1 MTELPDGDVLFA
13 DEELIARSVGEA
25 RKVVGVF
32 KTALEVVGDL
42 EMSAAEGALLI
53 AVDAAPVGG
62 RSAAS
67 ADVIMRVAGVALFM
81 RHNDGVVGLRTRRG
95 RPAGIAV
102 PFLMSGAG
110 AARGAGHVRYGGE
123 TLLLFVV
130 EGDARP
136 AGASVPEETTERYR
150 VMVRSWADDI
160 PEILLF
166 GEGIEERPEGDAVP
180 SDSARRKTAVDVVE
194 VVDR

>member
-1 MTELPDGDVLFA
+1 
-13 DEELIARSVGEA
+13 
-25 RKVVGVF
+25 
-32 KTALEVVGDL
+32 
-42 EMSAAEGALLI
+42 
-53 AVDAAPVGG
+53 
-62 RSAAS
+62 
-67 ADVIMRVAGVALFM
+67 
-81 RHNDGVVGLRTRRG
+81 
-95 RPAGIAV
+95 
-102 PFLMSGAG
+102 MSGAG